1 MRAKIINKK
10 NIINVSWIIFYVIIL
25 PFIISILMNLI
36 YVLLISYADMVNNDN
51 NGPYGIYKIKPVNEM
66 YTVLHLKSIIFL
78 ITASTLL
85 IILSILYKKRFLLF
99 FIDIF
104 MSFVIT
110 NTTDFIMDYTNEI
123 IVFYSSFITLSIIS
137 ILTFVFTKKIEPINN
152 NTILTSS
159 PHLSDIDSQTHSNNS
174 D

>member
-1 MRAKIINKK
+1 MRTKIINKK

-25 PFIISILMNLI
+25 PFIISVLMNLI

-78 ITASTLL
+78 LTAPTLL
-85 IILSILYKKRFLLF
+85 IILSILYNKRFLLF

-123 IVFYSSFITLSIIS
+123 IVFYSSFITLTSIS
-137 ILTFVFTKKIEPINN
+137 ILTFVFTKK
-152 NTILTSS
+152 
-159 PHLSDIDSQTHSNNS
+159 
-174 D
+174 